1 MQPPCKSVWA
11 WLWLC
16 MEHVFFIATSCQF
29 WSGGSSG
36 LLPPPQGHTGRGR
49 VPLSC
54 LSLAFVPTDVNEC
67 EVFPGVCPNGRC
79 VNTAG
84 SFRCECPEGL
94 TLDGTA
100 RTCVGKNTSSHPEP
114 GLCSALSTDIQPPP
128 TPHMQ
133 QSGELSDGTSY
144 LVRAAKPGSLTKAR
158 LP

>member
-1 MQPPCKSVWA
+1 MCNRTTLSVCLSLA
-11 WLWLC
+11 RLWNAASLQKC
-16 MEHVFFIATSCQF
+16 FSLQQVASF
-29 WSGGSSG
+29 GLVGSSG
-36 LLPPPQGHTGRGR
+36 LFPPPPGAPQGHAGLGH

-100 RTCVGKNTSSHPEP
+100 RTCVGKHTSLHPDP
-114 GLCSALSTDIQPPP
+114 GLRSALSTEVQLLPP
-128 TPHMQ
+128 TTC
-133 QSGELSDGTSY
+133 S
-144 LVRAAKPGSLTKAR
+144 SLGN
-158 LP
+158 